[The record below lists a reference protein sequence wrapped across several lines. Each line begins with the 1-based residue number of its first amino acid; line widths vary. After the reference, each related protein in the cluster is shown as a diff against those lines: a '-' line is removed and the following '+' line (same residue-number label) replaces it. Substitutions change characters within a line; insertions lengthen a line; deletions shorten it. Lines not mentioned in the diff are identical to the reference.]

1 MLLASV
7 TLAVIA
13 LATLRS
19 AMAEARGEQVFDGV
33 LLGLAVAT
41 VATGFGILPAVDG
54 PPLPLATACALA
66 AGGGVLGMAFASRA
80 GGARPAVV
88 RVALAYGVLLT
99 GMAAGGTLR
108 FVAVG
113 LSLVAALDAVRVLPD
128 HHRRTDPDDVEAPV
142 RRSLLAPVAF
152 LTIFPA
158 SLAVLHVVDGAST
171 LAIAVW
177 GAAWSIAGALAF
189 VRQNWILG
197 DRHRAIARERDLRRE
212 MLRRNAELAA
222 LTDLADAVTRMRG
235 ERPLVER
242 ALQVLMRVSDARSV
256 HIELAGDRHTLPP
269 GATVPDGD
277 PHAVGLP
284 LVVRDEQLGSV
295 MLVGRDEPF
304 APETMRLVG
313 VLGDQLAVGLSHIR
327 DYTEKTHQ
335 ALRDPLTGIYN
346 RRVLQDALT
355 RELLRARREDGE
367 LALTMLDIDDFKSI
381 NDVHGHD
388 AGDEVLRRVAACGRE
403 VVRPGDTFARDRR
416 GGVRAPHARRR
427 RPGGAAR
434 RRAPAARRRG
444 ARRAARPR
452 RHRERRPRRVAGRR
466 GRGGRAAPRGR
477 RGAVPREGGGQEPL
491 RARGRGARSRLNPRR
506 ILNRH
511 DRSNER

>member
-19 AMAEARGEQVFDGV
+19 ALAEARGEQVFDGA

-54 PPLPLATACALA
+54 PPLPLATACLLA

-88 RVALAYGVLLT
+88 RVALAYGILLT

-113 LSLVAALDAVRVLPD
+113 LSLVAVLDAVRVLPD
-128 HHRRTDPDDVEAPV
+128 RPSPHRPGRRRGAPV

-158 SLAVLHVVDGAST
+158 SLAVLHVVDGACT

-327 DYTEKTHQ
+327 DYTGE
-335 ALRDPLTGIYN
+335 DPSGPA
-346 RRVLQDALT
+346 RSADRHLQPPRAAGRADPGAAA
-355 RELLRARREDGE
+355 RPPRGRRAR
-367 LALTMLDIDDFKSI
+367 A
-381 NDVHGHD
+381 HD
-388 AGDEVLRRVAACGRE
+388 ARHRRLQV
-403 VVRPGDTFARDRR
+403 DQRR
-416 GGVRAPHARRR
+416 
-427 RPGGAAR
+427 
-434 RRAPAARRRG
+434 
-444 ARRAARPR
+444 ARPR
-452 RHRERRPRRVAGRR
+452 RR
-466 GRGGRAAPRGR
+466 
-477 RGAVPREGGGQEPL
+477 
-491 RARGRGARSRLNPRR
+491 
-506 ILNRH
+506 
-511 DRSNER
+511 

>member
-7 TLAVIA
+7 TLAVVA
-13 LATLRS
+13 LVTLRS
-19 AMAEARGEQVFDGV
+19 AMAEARGEQVFDGA

-41 VATGFGILPAVDG
+41 VAAGFGILPAMDG
-54 PPLPLATACALA
+54 PPLPLATACLLTAV
-66 AGGGVLGMAFASRA
+66 GGVLGMAFASQA
-80 GGARPAVV
+80 GGARPAVL
-88 RVALAYGVLLT
+88 RVALAYGVLLA

-113 LSLVAALDAVRVLPD
+113 LSLLAVLDAVRVLPQD
-128 HHRRTDPDDVEAPV
+128 RRRADLDDLDAPV
-142 RRSLLAPVAF
+142 RRNLLAPVAY

-158 SLAVLHVVDGAST
+158 SLAVLLVVDGAST
-171 LAIAVW
+171 LAICVW
-177 GAAWSIAGALAF
+177 GAVWSIAGALAF

-197 DRHRAIARERDLRRE
+197 DRHRAIARERVLRRE

-403 VVRPGDTFARDRR
+403 VVRPGDTFARVGGEEFALLTPGAGAQEALLVAERLRAAVAALDVLPDR
-416 GGVRAPHARRR
+416 GVTVSA
-427 RPGGAAR
+427 GLAAW
-434 RRAPAARRRG
+434 PADAVDG
-444 ARRAARPR
+444 DELRRAADEALYRAKA
-452 RHRERRPRRVAGRR
+452 AGKNRCELA
-466 GRGGRAAPRGR
+466 GEAP
-477 RGAVPREGGGQEPL
+477 AP
-491 RARGRGARSRLNPRR
+491 A
-506 ILNRH
+506 
-511 DRSNER
+511 